1 MKKIL
6 LILLLTIPFVGFGQN
21 GIQKEYYENGNLKSE
36 GYFENGE
43 IISKKCWDKKDNTIQ
58 CKVDF

>member
-21 GIQKEYYENGNLKSE
+21 GIQKEYYENGNLKGEVNFKDGKQE
-36 GYFENGE
+36 GIGKLYYE
-43 IISKKCWDKKDNTIQ
+43 DNN
-58 CKVDF
+58 